1 MHCAYVHVECH
12 EGEVFSCGGPKHP
25 QISAIQDVALSAHAS
40 TCPAVPEGPLQ
51 KFSCLSEALLKH
63 HPRPNTRCAE
73 APMIVQFL
81 DPSCPFSPLVFK
93 PITWRYMCAHCT
105 RTPATRPAWI
115 ERHMR
120 IVGCVAAFFGSHQS
134 QRSWPGACVEHS
146 GSCKNS
152 VCCALTENTRPPLN
166 PPAGKVGAQPLN
178 R

>member
-1 MHCAYVHVECH
+1 MSRGRSVQLWGAKTPADLSNSACGALRPRLHLPGCARRAAPDI
-12 EGEVFSCGGPKHP
+12 FLPF
-25 QISAIQDVALSAHAS
+25 I
-40 TCPAVPEGPLQ
+40 
-51 KFSCLSEALLKH
+51 SEALLKH
-63 HPRPNTRCAE
+63 HPRPNTRSAE